1 MTLHKLII
9 CFFNFCI
16 CILLVH
22 QTETRRLV
30 YFVDEPINC
39 TLSPCV
45 GYLHRREQLVTAERE
60 FSFDSDLILTPE
72 EIKVNTIIKALRDNE
87 QTKFNGIIS
96 PAVNFR
102 QMRQTI
108 DSQSQLFQIIRK
120 MPKGAILHTH
130 GLVDAW
136 FLIKNGTYR
145 LNCYRNNYTGS
156 FVFSNTSPGPEW
168 QNVPQMRQKSKD
180 PAMFD
185 FDLWLS
191 TQFFTPN
198 YSVSE
203 DEMWQSFEAS
213 IDRINSIYSYK
224 PVFLDATLDLLQK
237 IADDNIQHVEM
248 RGIHRLYDLVPPFT
262 YNSTAIIKQWLAIL
276 HQFNANS
283 ATKLSVRWINTAR
296 RNCSQECV
304 WQTLVNTVMMRNDPE
319 VRKYIIGF
327 DLVGEEDRYHSLAYY
342 LDDFFRI
349 QQYTQSNGYPNLP
362 FYFHAGETFWNRKS
376 HDNLYEAILLN
387 TSRIGHGLALQYHPV
402 LMQIVRSRKIAIEV
416 CPISNQLLRF
426 VSDLRNHPAV
436 VYMTNGLPVAISND
450 DPHVFGYSGLS
461 YDYYEAIISWN
472 LTLRNIKQLAMN
484 SLLFSGLEGNE
495 KSQQLRDWTTRW
507 KSWIEWVL
515 SQFSTESFDN
525 KAKLN

>member
-1 MTLHKLII
+1 
-9 CFFNFCI
+9 
-16 CILLVH
+16 
-22 QTETRRLV
+22 
-30 YFVDEPINC
+30 
-39 TLSPCV
+39 
-45 GYLHRREQLVTAERE
+45 
-60 FSFDSDLILTPE
+60 
-72 EIKVNTIIKALRDNE
+72 
-87 QTKFNGIIS
+87 
-96 PAVNFR
+96 
-102 QMRQTI
+102 
-108 DSQSQLFQIIRK
+108 
-120 MPKGAILHTH
+120 
-130 GLVDAW
+130 
-136 FLIKNGTYR
+136 
-145 LNCYRNNYTGS
+145 
-156 FVFSNTSPGPEW
+156 
-168 QNVPQMRQKSKD
+168 
-180 PAMFD
+180 
-185 FDLWLS
+185 
-191 TQFFTPN
+191 
-198 YSVSE
+198 
-203 DEMWQSFEAS
+203 
-213 IDRINSIYSYK
+213 
-224 PVFLDATLDLLQK
+224 
-237 IADDNIQHVEM
+237 
-248 RGIHRLYDLVPPFT
+248 
-262 YNSTAIIKQWLAIL
+262 
-276 HQFNANS
+276 
-283 ATKLSVRWINTAR
+283 
-296 RNCSQECV
+296 
-304 WQTLVNTVMMRNDPE
+304 MMRNDPE

-402 LMQIVRSRKIAIEV
+402 LMQIVRSRKIAIEVAHSFVWIIYLFVRRLKLSVSFLDLFQV